1 MKSNLRETLAAP
13 ALGGG
18 EAQEASGAA
27 WIGVSLGLVAAI
39 LYSLKAVFVK
49 LAYLPSGGAVEQVPP
64 ITLMM
69 LRLGF
74 SFPVYLAILV
84 WAWRRADHKPT
95 ARQIGMAMLI
105 GVMAYYFCTLLDFT
119 GLQYI
124 TAQLERLLL
133 FTYPAFVILLG
144 ALFFGGQITKWGIA
158 SVALAYGGLAIVFIG
173 GDITESKNLWFGSA
187 LVLGCA
193 FVFALY
199 QLLAKGFIDTI
210 GPKLFTCLAMLGA
223 ATAIFLHFIIGSVRS
238 EGIVAA
244 FDLPVR
250 IYWIGLIIAVFST
263 LLPSFFMNS
272 AIGRIGAQKVAM
284 LGMVGPLATIV
295 AAILVLG
302 EPFGLWDAVGTVVTL
317 AGIALYMKPNKLK
330 PRQT

>member
-13 ALGGG
+13 VLS
-18 EAQEASGAA
+18 ERTRTSGPL
-27 WIGVSLGLVAAI
+27 WIGVTLGLIAAV

-49 LAYLPSGGAVEQVPP
+49 LAYLPSGGVTEQVPP

-84 WAWRRADHKPT
+84 WVWRRAEQKPT
-95 ARQIGMAMLI
+95 GRQIVMAMMI
-105 GVMAYYFCTLLDFT
+105 GVMAYYFCTWLDFT

-144 ALFFGGQITKWGIA
+144 AIFFGGELTKWGVA
-158 SVALAYGGLAIVFIG
+158 SVALAYGGLAVVFIG
-173 GDITESKNLWFGSA
+173 GDITESSNLLLGSA

-199 QLLAKGFIDTI
+199 QLLAKNFIDSI

-223 ATAIFLHFIIGSVRS
+223 AAAIFLHFIISALQS
-238 EGIVAA
+238 DGIAA
-244 FDLPVR
+244 ALDVPAR

-263 LLPSFFMNS
+263 LIPSFFMNS
-272 AIGRIGAQKVAM
+272 AIGRIGAQRVAM
-284 LGMVGPLATIV
+284 LGMIGPLATII
-295 AAILVLG
+295 AAILVLD
-302 EPFGLWDAVGTVVTL
+302 EPFGLWDGVGTAITIL
-317 AGIALYMKPNKLK
+317 GIALYMRSSKDK
-330 PRQT
+330 PRKT

>member
-1 MKSNLRETLAAP
+1 MKINFREALAAP
-13 ALGGG
+13 ILS
-18 EAQEASGAA
+18 EKTDTSGPV
-27 WIGVSLGLVAAI
+27 WVGVVLGLVAAI

-49 LAYLPSGGAVEQVPP
+49 LAYLPSDGAVEQVPP

-84 WAWRRADHKPT
+84 WVWRRTEHKPSS
-95 ARQIGMAMLI
+95 RQIGMAMFI
-105 GVMAYYFCTLLDFT
+105 GVMAYYFCTWLDFT

-144 ALFFGGQITKWGIA
+144 AIFFGGQLTRRGMA
-158 SVALAYGGLAIVFIG
+158 AVALAYGGLAVVFIG
-173 GDITESKNLWFGSA
+173 GDITESSNLLLGSA
-187 LVLGCA
+187 LVLACA

-199 QLLAKGFIDTI
+199 QLLAKNFIDSI

-223 ATAIFLHFIIGSVRS
+223 ATAIFLHFVISALQS
-238 EGIVAA
+238 NGIAA
-244 FDLPVR
+244 ALNLPAR

-263 LLPSFFMNS
+263 LIPSFFMNS
-272 AIGRIGAQKVAM
+272 AIGRIGAQRVAM
-284 LGMVGPLATIV
+284 LGMIGPLATII
-295 AAILVLG
+295 AAILLLG
-302 EPFGLWDAVGTVVTL
+302 EPFGFWDGVGTAITL
-317 AGIALYMKPNKLK
+317 MGISLYMRSSREK
-330 PRQT
+330 PRKT

>member
-1 MKSNLRETLAAP
+1 MKSNLRETLVAP
-13 ALGGG
+13 VLSSPAVT
-18 EAQEASGAA
+18 SGPV
-27 WIGVSLGLVAAI
+27 WIGVVLGLIAAI

-49 LAYLPSGGAVEQVPP
+49 LAYLPSGGVTEQVPP

-74 SFPVYLAILV
+74 SFPVYLAILFWV
-84 WAWRRADHKPT
+84 WRRTEQKPST
-95 ARQIGMAMLI
+95 RQIIMAMMI
-105 GVMAYYFCTLLDFT
+105 GVMAYYFCTWLDFT

-144 ALFFGGQITKWGIA
+144 AMFFGGELTKWGIA
-158 SVALAYGGLAIVFIG
+158 AVVLAYGGLAVVFIG
-173 GDITESKNLWFGSA
+173 GDITESSNLLLGSA

-199 QLLAKGFIDTI
+199 QLLAKRFIDSI

-223 ATAIFLHFIIGSVRS
+223 ATAIFLHFMLSAVQS
-238 EGIVAA
+238 DGIMAA
-244 FDLPVR
+244 LDLPAR

-263 LLPSFFMNS
+263 LIPSFFMNS

-284 LGMVGPLATIV
+284 LGMIGPLATIV

-302 EPFGLWDAVGTVVTL
+302 EPFGFWDGVGTAITL
-317 AGIALYMKPNKLK
+317 AGIALYMRSSSDR
-330 PRQT
+330 PRKT

>member
-13 ALGGG
+13 IFSDESAT
-18 EAQEASGAA
+18 SGAT
-27 WIGVSLGLVAAI
+27 WIGIVLGLIAAI

-49 LAYLPSGGAVEQVPP
+49 LAYLPSSGVTEQVPP

-69 LRLGF
+69 LRMGF

-84 WAWRRADHKPT
+84 WSWRRADVKPT
-95 ARQIGMAMLI
+95 VRQIGMAMMI
-105 GVMAYYFCTLLDFT
+105 GVMAYYVCAWLDFT

-144 ALFFGGQITKWGIA
+144 AMFFGESLTKWGVV
-158 SVALAYGGLAIVFIG
+158 SVALAYGGLAIVFLG
-173 GDITESKNLWFGSA
+173 GDITESSNLWLGSA

-199 QLLAKGFIDTI
+199 QLLAKGFIDSI

-223 ATAIFLHFIIGSVRS
+223 ATAIFVHFLISAFQS
-238 EGIVAA
+238 EGIAA
-244 FDLPVR
+244 ALDLPAR
-250 IYWIGLIIAVFST
+250 IYWIGLTIGVFST
-263 LLPSFFMNS
+263 LIPSFFMNS
-272 AIGRIGAQKVAM
+272 AIGRIGAQRVAM

-295 AAILVLG
+295 AAILVLN
-302 EPFGLWDAVGTVVTL
+302 EPFGIWDGVGTAVTI
-317 AGIALYMKPNKLK
+317 AGIALYMKFSKDK
-330 PRQT
+330 PRKT

>member
-1 MKSNLRETLAAP
+1 MKSNLRETLAA
-13 ALGGG
+13 
-18 EAQEASGAA
+18 ST
-27 WIGVSLGLVAAI
+27 LGLVAAI

-49 LAYLPSGGAVEQVPP
+49 LAYLPSGGVTEQIPP

-74 SFPVYLAILV
+74 SFPVYLVILV
-84 WAWRRADHKPT
+84 WAWRRAEQKPT
-95 ARQIGMAMLI
+95 ARQIGLAMLI

-144 ALFFGGQITKWGIA
+144 ALFFGGQLTRWGIA
-158 SVALAYGGLAIVFIG
+158 SVMLAYGGLAVVFIG
-173 GDITESKNLWFGSA
+173 GDITESSNLLLGSA

-199 QLLAKGFIDTI
+199 QLLAKGFIDEI

-223 ATAIFLHFIIGSVRS
+223 ATAIFVHFCVSAFQAD
-238 EGIVAA
+238 GIAA
-244 FDLPVR
+244 ALDLPAR
-250 IYWIGLIIAVFST
+250 IYGIGLIIAVFST
-263 LLPSFFMNS
+263 LIPSFFMNS
-272 AIGRIGAQKVAM
+272 AIGRIGAQRVAM

-295 AAILVLG
+295 AAILVLK
-302 EPFGLWDAVGTVVTL
+302 EPFGVWDGVGTAVTL
-317 AGIALYMKPNKLK
+317 AGIALYMKSSRDK
-330 PRQT
+330 PRKT

>member
-13 ALGGG
+13 IFS
-18 EAQEASGAA
+18 EVTDTSGPV
-27 WIGVSLGLVAAI
+27 WIGVVLGLLAAI

-49 LAYLPSGGAVEQVPP
+49 LAYLPSGEVTEQVPP

-74 SFPVYLAILV
+74 SFPVYLAILLWV
-84 WAWRRADHKPT
+84 WRRTEQKPT
-95 ARQIGMAMLI
+95 YKQIGMAMMI
-105 GVMAYYFCTLLDFT
+105 GVMAYYLCALLDFT

-144 ALFFGGQITKWGIA
+144 ALFFGGQLTGRGIA
-158 SVALAYGGLAIVFIG
+158 SVTLAYGGLVVVFLG
-173 GDITESKNLWFGSA
+173 GDITESSNLLLGSA
-187 LVLGCA
+187 LVLACA

-199 QLLAKGFIDTI
+199 QLLAKNFIDSI

-223 ATAIFLHFIIGSVRS
+223 AIAIFLHFIISAMQSDGVM
-238 EGIVAA
+238 AA
-244 FDLPVR
+244 LDLPAR

-263 LLPSFFMNS
+263 LIPSFFMNT

-284 LGMVGPLATIV
+284 LGMIGPLATIA

-302 EPFGLWDAVGTVVTL
+302 EPFGIWDGVGTAITL
-317 AGIALYMKPNKLK
+317 AGVALYMKSSSDK
-330 PRQT
+330 PRRT